1 MKLLV
6 AVAAVLVALGVG
18 GYVWFSTQFVTG
30 TVRGMDWRQVDAETV
45 DEALIAETGAG
56 RIAGSRHPAGPV
68 QFRSI
73 PFAKAPV
80 GDLRWAAPRP
90 AESWSGALDARRPA
104 PRCLQPMSFA
114 GKWPGGQSEDCLW
127 LSVWTPAVDDDA
139 RPVVVWVHGG
149 GLWFG
154 GAGETVYDGGF
165 IAARGDVV
173 VIGGDETELE
183 ALADLI
189 RDHALARR
197 DEDIYLDVL
206 TAGLMFHPHRMLA
219 DEYGAN
225 GAPVYYY
232 LFDWHSPLFPELGAF
247 HALDLPFMF
256 GTLDDDAS
264 KLSTGD
270 DAPRELSEDMV
281 DAVTSFAR
289 TGQPAVPGLPAW
301 PPEAPESRPAMV
313 FSVPSRLV
321 EDPLPWLSDFSALF
335 EESLTKQEAAPTNDT
350 KGVGRHGLL
359 AF

>member
-18 GYVWFSTQFVTG
+18 GYVWFSTQFVTR
-30 TVRGMDWRQVDAETV
+30 TVRGMDWRQVDAETI
-45 DEALIAETGAG
+45 DPALIADTGAG
-56 RIAGSRHPAGPV
+56 RVAGSRHPAGPV

-127 LSVWTPAVDDDA
+127 LSVWTPAVDGEA

-173 VIGGDETELE
+173 VVNVQYRLGIFGWLDLSHLGGPEVAHSGVNGE
-183 ALADLI
+183 
-189 RDHALARR
+189 
-197 DEDIYLDVL
+197 LDVL
-206 TAGLMFHPHRMLA
+206 LALHWVQDNIAG
-219 DEYGAN
+219 
-225 GAPVYYY
+225 
-232 LFDWHSPLFPELGAF
+232 
-247 HALDLPFMF
+247 F
-256 GTLDDDAS
+256 G
-264 KLSTGD
+264 GD
-270 DAPRELSEDMV
+270 
-281 DAVTSFAR
+281 
-289 TGQPAVPGLPAW
+289 PG
-301 PPEAPESRPAMV
+301 
-313 FSVPSRLV
+313 
-321 EDPLPWLSDFSALF
+321 
-335 EESLTKQEAAPTNDT
+335 
-350 KGVGRHGLL
+350 
-359 AF
+359 